1 MDLTPDQEAEAQ
13 RIFAALKEKA
23 DTDLLALARL
33 LAGKA
38 DGDLFGRTELEVR
51 DRVHRIGATAFEAA
65 LAGRKKGGTAGAAS
79 PAAAATGRPGS
90 SGTRP
95 GGS

>member
-13 RIFAALKEKA
+13 RLFELLRAKTDA
-23 DTDLLALARL
+23 DLLALARL

-38 DGDLFGRTELEVR
+38 DGELFGRTEFEVR
-51 DRVHRIGATAFEAA
+51 DRVHAIGAAALESA
-65 LAGRKKGGTAGAAS
+65 LAGRKKGGTKAAAS
-79 PAAAATGRPGS
+79 RARGATGRPGS
-90 SGTRP
+90 SGTKL